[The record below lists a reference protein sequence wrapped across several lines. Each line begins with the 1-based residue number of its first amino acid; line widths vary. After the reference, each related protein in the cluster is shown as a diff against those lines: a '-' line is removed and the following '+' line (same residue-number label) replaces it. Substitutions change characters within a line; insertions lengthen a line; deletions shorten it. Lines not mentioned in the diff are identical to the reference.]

1 MSKRRGN
8 GDSMRAGSKQKVR
21 GKFPIGVLAQ
31 GSLLSGN
38 TQHGGDIGA
47 MCVPVP
53 VCAHQWVAVL
63 VGRAEQSTALKAS
76 RTQ

>member
-1 MSKRRGN
+1 MSKKRGN
-8 GDSMRAGSKQKVR
+8 GDSMRPGKKQKVR
-21 GKFPIGVLAQ
+21 EKSLVAVLAQ

-38 TQHGGDIGA
+38 TQHGGDVGA

-53 VCAHQWVAVL
+53 ICANQWVAVL